1 MKAAEIRKMKIPQI
15 EEALMDARHELLN
28 LRFQTITGQLTD
40 TSRIRFVRRDIA
52 RMETLLREKQLAEMA
67 EESEA

>member
-1 MKAAEIRKMKIPQI
+1 MKSAEIRKLSIAEI
-15 EEALMDARHELLN
+15 EAQVNDSRHELLN

-40 TSRIRFVRRDIA
+40 TSRVRVIRRDIA
-52 RMETLLREKQLAEMA
+52 RMETIIREKRTAEAA

>member
-1 MKAAEIRKMKIPQI
+1 MKAAEIRKMSVSEIA
-15 EEALMDARHELLN
+15 EALLEARHELLN

-40 TSRIRFVRRDIA
+40 TSRIRVVRRDIA
-52 RMETLLREKQLAEMA
+52 RMETILREKQLAEMA

>member
-52 RMETLLREKQLAEMA
+52 RMETILREKQLAEMA
-67 EESEA
+67 ESEA

>member
-1 MKAAEIRKMKIPQI
+1 MKAAEIRKLSVAEI
-15 EEALMDARHELLN
+15 EEQLMEARHELLN

-40 TSRIRFVRRDIA
+40 TSRVRIIRRDIA
-52 RMETLLREKQLAEMA
+52 RMETILREKNMAEAA

>member
-1 MKAAEIRKMKIPQI
+1 MKAVEIRKMSVAEIQEQI
-15 EEALMDARHELLN
+15 SDSRHELLN

-40 TSRIRFVRRDIA
+40 TSNIRVIRRNIA
-52 RMETLLREKQLAEMA
+52 RMETILREKQLAKMA

>member
-1 MKAAEIRKMKIPQI
+1 MKAAEIRELSIAEI
-15 EEALMDARHELLN
+15 EEQLIETRHELLN

-40 TSRIRFVRRDIA
+40 TSRIRATRRDIA
-52 RMETLLREKQLAEMA
+52 RMETILKEKQMAETA

>member
-1 MKAAEIRKMKIPQI
+1 MKAAEIRKMSVDETESQ
-15 EEALMDARHELLN
+15 LTDARHELLN

-40 TSRIRFVRRDIA
+40 TSRVRAIRRDIA
-52 RMETLLREKQLAEMA
+52 RMETILNEKKLAQAA

>member
-1 MKAAEIRKMKIPQI
+1 MKAAEIRKLNDAEIQ
-15 EEALMDARHELLN
+15 EQLTDARHELLN

-40 TSRIRFVRRDIA
+40 TSRFGIIRRDIA
-52 RMETLLREKQLAEMA
+52 RMETILRERQLAEMV

>member
-1 MKAAEIRKMKIPQI
+1 MKAAEIREMSVAEI
-15 EEALMDARHELLN
+15 ETAITETRHELLN

-40 TSRIRFVRRDIA
+40 SSQIRKVRRDVA
-52 RMETLLREKQLAEMA
+52 RMETILNEKKMA

>member
-1 MKAAEIRKMKIPQI
+1 MKAAEIRKKSVNQI
-15 EEALMDARHELLN
+15 EEELLEARHELLN

-40 TSRIRFVRRDIA
+40 TSRIRLVRRDIA
-52 RMETLLREKQLAEMA
+52 RMETILREKQLAEMA

>member
-52 RMETLLREKQLAEMA
+52 RMETILREKQLAEMA

>member
-1 MKAAEIRKMKIPQI
+1 MKTAEIRKMTVAEI
-15 EEALMDARHELLN
+15 ENTVVEARHELLN

-40 TSRIRFVRRDIA
+40 TSIIRSTRRDIA
-52 RMETLLREKQLAEMA
+52 RMETILREKKLAEVS

>member
-1 MKAAEIRKMKIPQI
+1 MKAVEIRKMDVPQI

-40 TSRIRFVRRDIA
+40 TSRIRVVRRDIA
-52 RMETLLREKQLAEMA
+52 RMETILREKQLAKMA

>member
-1 MKAAEIRKMKIPQI
+1 MKAAEIRKMSIPQI
-15 EEALMDARHELLN
+15 EEAILDARHELLN

-40 TSRIRFVRRDIA
+40 TSRIRVIRRDIA
-52 RMETLLREKQLAEMA
+52 RMETILREKQLAGMA

>member
-1 MKAAEIRKMKIPQI
+1 MKAAEIRELSIPEI
-15 EEALMDARHELLN
+15 EEQLTEIRHELLN

-40 TSRIRFVRRDIA
+40 TSRIRATRRDIA
-52 RMETLLREKQLAEMA
+52 RMETILKEKQMAEMA